1 MTQLRHHVGFR
12 LVLVFVGLFGVAF
25 AIAGLLVGLP
35 RPAVGGTCGPGTSS
49 ESAIVAFFDP
59 GSIGAGAEPAVTSA
73 TDRAD
78 WMAFVGECQASA
90 DSRVLGTFAIL
101 IVAIGIAAVGIALA
115 LDGSRQANVMA
126 SRRAAP
132 PQPGPPAAQQSP
144 FAPTP
149 AQQSA
154 SPPVATSLFPP

>member
-1 MTQLRHHVGFR
+1 VTQLWHHMGIR
-12 LVLVFVGLFGVAF
+12 LALVFVGLFGVAF

-35 RPAVGGTCGPGTSS
+35 SPAVGGTCGPGTSS

-59 GSIGAGAEPAVTSA
+59 GSIGAGAEPAATNA

-115 LDGSRQANVMA
+115 LDGL
-126 SRRAAP
+126 RRAKLSGPLTPAA
-132 PQPGPPAAQQSP
+132 PQPGPPPAPRTPFEPTSAQQ
-144 FAPTP
+144 T
-149 AQQSA
+149 A
-154 SPPVATSLFPP
+154 SPPVASSLFPP